1 MSFSIVRMIRA
12 VIPIIKHS
20 FYSPR
25 GARRG
30 FVIALAAVCMWM
42 GWAVGWLMSTP
53 QTAKVQLKIQN
64 PHACKPCSDKD
75 EHFYQS

>member
-30 FVIALAAVCMWM
+30 LVIALAALSMWM
-42 GWAVGWLMSTP
+42 GWAVGWVMSTP
-53 QTAKVQLKIQN
+53 QTAEVQLKIQN
-64 PHACKPCSDKD
+64 PQACKPCESKN
-75 EHFYQS
+75 ENFI